1 MRSLPF
7 IFCAVAFLFT
17 FSHNASACTCRPTPP
32 EVSLKQQVTEARQQ
46 ADSVFIGTVIS
57 ISESADG
64 YYKEVRMKVET
75 RWKGV
80 KGRKEVV
87 VFTGRGGGDCG
98 FSFAVG
104 EKYLVYASRFNDRLS
119 TNICQRTSN
128 VAWAREDI
136 AILKRKRK

>member
-1 MRSLPF
+1 MRSILF
-7 IFCAVAFLFT
+7 IFGVVVFLFT
-17 FSHNASACTCRPTPP
+17 FSDTASACSCMPP
-32 EVSLKQQVTEARQQ
+32 PPGDSLKKQVTDARQR
-46 ADSVFIGTVIS
+46 AHSVFIGQVIG
-57 ISESADG
+57 ISESADV

-80 KGRKEVV
+80 KKKEVV
-87 VFTGRGGGDCG
+87 VFTGKGGGDCG